1 VSGVEGLLVG
11 DYPDTWDEYVG
22 QTKAKRSL
30 LVASHSAALRNANLA
45 HTLICSPY
53 AGIGKTALVQLVI
66 RQMGRRV
73 HVVSGAINLAKAR
86 MMFSMVEDGDFIF
99 YDEFH
104 KVMDGGKR
112 NAEWL
117 LHFLENGTL
126 ITPFGEERVPNVTII
141 GATTDK
147 GVLPETILQRFT
159 VVELV
164 AYTDAEGADI
174 VTTLSGKIL
183 GAAGLPTVGKETA
196 VALAA
201 ASSNQPRMMRKLL
214 QAVRDLAVTDMI
226 PTPEDGEYDLEDAL
240 DMVDVTADGLTK
252 EMREYLRIMYVE
264 MRAEPTGETVLRRRM
279 GIVGQGL
286 VLVERGLQDKGLTA
300 GTKQGRMLTGPGM
313 RRAKELFPNG

>member
-1 VSGVEGLLVG
+1 MSGFEGLLAG

-22 QTKAKRSL
+22 QAKAKRSL

-73 HVVSGAINLAKAR
+73 HVVSGTINLAKAR
-86 MMFSMVEDGDFIF
+86 MMFSMVENGDVIF

-104 KVMDGGKR
+104 KVMDAGKR

-117 LHFLENGTL
+117 LHYLENGSL
-126 ITPFGEERVPNVTII
+126 ITPFGEEKVPSVTII

-147 GVLPETILQRFT
+147 GVLPETILQRFS

-174 VTTLSGKIL
+174 ATTLSGKIL
-183 GAAGLPTVGKETA
+183 GAAGLPSIGKDTA
-196 VALAA
+196 VALAL
-201 ASSNQPRMMRKLL
+201 ASSNQPRMMRKILH
-214 QAVRDLAVTDMI
+214 AVRDLAVTELI
-226 PTPEDGEYDLEDAL
+226 PTPQDGEYTLDDAL
-240 DMVDVTADGLTK
+240 DMVDLTPDGLTQ

-279 GIVGQGL
+279 GIVGKGL
-286 VLVERGLQDKGLTA
+286 ELVERALTDKGFTA
-300 GTKQGRMLTGPGM
+300 GTKQGRMLTATGM
-313 RRAKELFPNG
+313 RRAKELFPN